1 MRLFR
6 PVFCLVAALLVT
18 AGAADM
24 ALTQEYQISGAISS
38 ASDGSPL
45 VGASVEVKGSS
56 TRALTSATG
65 AYEITDRIAGDTLV
79 FSMPGFYSIQVPI
92 IRVVGIRSSPLITLV
107 GPVESGR
114 NVINVSLQPLTNEP
128 GRMVVRLESRSGGVV
143 ANIEYDSRPGPLY
156 LLDGVVVDAGT
167 FNALNP
173 QTIESVRV
181 LRGADVTRFGE
192 AARNGVIEVITRS
205 EDRSEP

>member
-1 MRLFR
+1 
-6 PVFCLVAALLVT
+6 
-18 AGAADM
+18 
-24 ALTQEYQISGAISS
+24 
-38 ASDGSPL
+38 
-45 VGASVEVKGSS
+45 
-56 TRALTSATG
+56 
-65 AYEITDRIAGDTLV
+65 
-79 FSMPGFYSIQVPI
+79 MPGFYSIQVPI
-92 IRVVGIRSSPLITLV
+92 ISVVGIRSSPLITLV